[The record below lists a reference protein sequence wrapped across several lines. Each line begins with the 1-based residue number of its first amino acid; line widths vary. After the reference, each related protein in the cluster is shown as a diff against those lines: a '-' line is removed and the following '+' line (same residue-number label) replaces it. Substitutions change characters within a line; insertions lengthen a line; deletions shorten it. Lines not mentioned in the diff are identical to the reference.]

1 MTQLWGLSIASRE
14 WELWLREKKK
24 LLGGQ
29 LGKKSKNGAGRE
41 VTQKK
46 IKLPLRQET
55 NEEGLQG
62 SGRSQGQND
71 RRSQASAGEFEQDF
85 RRGID
90 GWKVKRR
97 ETVHGLLLQSVRKK
111 DGFSTRKRKITQ
123 PSERAQVQKEQK
135 SQG

>member
-14 WELWLREKKK
+14 WELWLREKEK

-46 IKLPLRQET
+46 IKLPLQQET

-71 RRSQASAGEFEQDF
+71 QRSQ
-85 RRGID
+85 
-90 GWKVKRR
+90 
-97 ETVHGLLLQSVRKK
+97 LQQENLS
-111 DGFSTRKRKITQ
+111 KIL
-123 PSERAQVQKEQK
+123 EE
-135 SQG
+135 G